1 MLCLAHAHLDAGGEL
16 GHFGL
21 PLGDEVA
28 GRNDERR
35 AAAALAGQDERNDG
49 GGLARADG
57 VGQDAAPRLVLGELA
72 GEGVEAR
79 AEGAV
84 LLDEEAPMEGPLLVR
99 VERQGHRRRRRGRGM
114 GRRQAGDGQRRAV
127 SLLGGHGGGGGQ
139 YDVSMAVG
147 GGGRRLLTM
156 AAACT

>member
-1 MLCLAHAHLDAGGEL
+1 MGTRTIRLFLGRTGPAARCSASPTHTSMGEL
-16 GHFGL
+16 GHLGL

-35 AAAALAGQDERNDG
+35 AAAALAGQNQCNNG

-127 SLLGGHGGGGGQ
+127 SLPGGHGGGSQ
-139 YDVSMAVG
+139 YSHDE
-147 GGGRRLLTM
+147 
-156 AAACT
+156 

>member
-16 GHFGL
+16 GHLGL

-28 GRNDERR
+28 RRHHERR
-35 AAAALAGQDERNDG
+35 AAAAAAPAGQNQRNDG

-99 VERQGHRRRRRGRGM
+99 VQRQGHRRRRRGRGM

-127 SLLGGHGGGGGQ
+127 SLPGGHGGGSQ
-139 YDVSMAVG
+139 YE
-147 GGGRRLLTM
+147 
-156 AAACT
+156 